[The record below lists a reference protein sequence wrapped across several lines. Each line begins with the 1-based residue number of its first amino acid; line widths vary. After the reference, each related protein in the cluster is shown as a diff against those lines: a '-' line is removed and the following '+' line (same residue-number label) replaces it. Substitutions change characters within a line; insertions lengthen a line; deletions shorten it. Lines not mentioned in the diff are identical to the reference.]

1 VNGAPL
7 ILASASPRRLELLA
21 RIGIVPDAVD
31 PAYVDETARKA
42 EAALPYARRMAAAKA
57 AAVAVRHPG
66 SLILAADTV
75 VAVGRRI
82 LPKTETEAEA
92 RACLELLSGRRHRV
106 ISAVTLIDGEGRARH
121 REASSIVTFK
131 RFAEAEIADYLAS
144 GEWHGKAGGYA
155 IQGRAEAYV
164 RFLSGSHSAVIGLPL
179 YETRALLAA
188 AGYAALG

>member
-31 PAYVDETARKA
+31 PAHVDETARKA

-57 AAVAVRHPG
+57 AAVAIRHPG

-106 ISAVTLIDGEGRARH
+106 ISTVTLIDSEGRARH
-121 REASSIVTFK
+121 RAASSIVTFK

>member
-1 VNGAPL
+1 VNRAPL

-31 PAYVDETARKA
+31 PAHVDETARKA

-57 AAVAVRHPG
+57 AAVAIRHPG